1 MAKVP
6 AADRAA
12 LGKAAMR
19 VREFHKKRIPA
30 SWEMREEG
38 GAFMGHRVR
47 ALARVG
53 IYVPGGK
60 ASYPSTV
67 IMNAVPAS
75 VVEVPEI
82 VMATPPERD
91 GSVEARG
98 AAGGARRRRA
108 PRLQDGRRA
117 GDRGARLR
125 HRRACRAWTRS
136 SARATPTCSTPSGSC
151 SARSAS
157 TARPGPPRC
166 WWWPTRSATPAWVAA
181 DLLSQAEHEEDASA
195 IFITHVRPLVARVK
209 EQLERQLKDLARAK
223 IARESLRRN
232 GVIVLAKDLEQ
243 SFELANRYAPEHLV
257 IASDAAETLLKKV
270 ANAGTVFLGHYTPVA
285 VGDYLAGP
293 NHVLPTG
300 GTARFFSPLGVDDF
314 LKRTAFVRFEPPK
327 LRELGADVIRLAEL
341 EGFTG
346 HGQSVELRLAKI
358 RRARREREAAREAES
373 DGGGVGPVSTSQPRS
388 ASLERK
394 TRETEIRLDFTIDG
408 AGEYSVETGVPFFD
422 HMLESFAKHGL
433 FDLRLSAK
441 GDLTVDL
448 HHTVEDVG
456 IALGQAIRQ
465 ALGDARGIRR
475 YGSQVL
481 PMAESKAEVA
491 VDVSNRAFLIYG

>member
-1 MAKVP
+1 MASRGKGGGTVTLLEQGDAGFERAFEKLCRRQQAKDESVDKVVRKIIESVREKGDAEVIAQTRRLDGAALDALEVERDEWEAGVEQVP

-30 SWEMREEG
+30 SWEVREEG
-38 GAFMGHRVR
+38 GAYMGQRVR
-47 ALARVG
+47 PLARVG

-91 GSVEARG
+91 GSIRPAVLLAARVAG
-98 AAGGARRRRA
+98 VHRVFKMGGAQA
-108 PRLQDGRRA
+108 IAALAYGTASVPRVDKIVGPGNAYVQHAKRLVFGEVAIDSEA
-117 GDRGARLR
+117 G
-125 HRRACRAWTRS
+125 
-136 SARATPTCSTPSGSC
+136 PTEVLVI
-151 SARSAS
+151 ADK
-157 TARPGPPRC
+157 
-166 WWWPTRSATPAWVAA
+166 SATPAWVAA

-195 IFITHVRPLVARVK
+195 IFITHVRPLVARVR
-209 EQLERQLKDLARAK
+209 EQLERQLRGLARAK

-232 GVIVLAKDLEQ
+232 GVIVLARDLDAC
-243 SFELANRYAPEHLV
+243 FELANRYAPEHLV
-257 IASDAAETLLKKV
+257 IASDAAETLLKRV

-346 HGQSVELRLAKI
+346 HGASVELRLAKI
-358 RRARREREAAREAES
+358 RRARREREAAREAE
-373 DGGGVGPVSTSQPRS
+373 
-388 ASLERK
+388 
-394 TRETEIRLDFTIDG
+394 
-408 AGEYSVETGVPFFD
+408 
-422 HMLESFAKHGL
+422 
-433 FDLRLSAK
+433 
-441 GDLTVDL
+441 
-448 HHTVEDVG
+448 
-456 IALGQAIRQ
+456 
-465 ALGDARGIRR
+465 
-475 YGSQVL
+475 
-481 PMAESKAEVA
+481 AEAEWE
-491 VDVSNRAFLIYG
+491 L

>member
-1 MAKVP
+1 MAGRAKGAGLVTVLEQGAAGFERAFEKLCRRQQARDESVDKVVRKIVESVREKGDAEVFAQTRRLDGAALDALEVEREEWDAAIAQVP

-30 SWEMREEG
+30 SWEVREEG
-38 GAFMGHRVR
+38 GAYMGHRVR
-47 ALARVG
+47 PLARVG

-60 ASYPSTV
+60 GSYPSTV

-91 GSVEARG
+91 GSIRPAVLMAARVAG
-98 AAGGARRRRA
+98 VHRVFKMGGAQA
-108 PRLQDGRRA
+108 IAALAYGTESVPRVDKIVGPGNAYVQHAKRLVFGEVDIDSEA
-117 GDRGARLR
+117 G
-125 HRRACRAWTRS
+125 
-136 SARATPTCSTPSGSC
+136 PTEVLVI
-151 SARSAS
+151 ADK
-157 TARPGPPRC
+157 
-166 WWWPTRSATPAWVAA
+166 SATPAWVAA

-195 IFITHVRPLVARVK
+195 LLITHVRPLAARVA
-209 EQLERQLKDLARAK
+209 EQLEKQLRDLARGK
-223 IARESLRRN
+223 IARESLRRH
-232 GVIVLAKDLEQ
+232 GVIVLARDLDQ
-243 SFELANRYAPEHLV
+243 VFELANRYAPEHLV
-257 IASDAAETLLKKV
+257 IASDAAETLLKRV
-270 ANAGTVFLGHYTPVA
+270 VNAGTVFLGHYTPVA

-346 HGQSVELRLAKI
+346 HGASVELRLAKI

-373 DGGGVGPVSTSQPRS
+373 
-388 ASLERK
+388 E
-394 TRETEIRLDFTIDG
+394 
-408 AGEYSVETGVPFFD
+408 
-422 HMLESFAKHGL
+422 
-433 FDLRLSAK
+433 
-441 GDLTVDL
+441 
-448 HHTVEDVG
+448 
-456 IALGQAIRQ
+456 
-465 ALGDARGIRR
+465 
-475 YGSQVL
+475 
-481 PMAESKAEVA
+481 AEWE
-491 VDVSNRAFLIYG
+491 L